1 MDGMQGGRRRG
12 RRLRRKEE
20 AWGDVA
26 ETRFVQP
33 FDREILLVDERDEGA
48 RDQVPV
54 FVQGERDHRLDDQ
67 LADRAAVVRAA
78 ALVTWCMRTTQ
89 FHPAVIGRQFTL
101 PASPPK

>member
-33 FDREILLVDERDEGA
+33 FNREILLVDERDEGA
-48 RDQVPV
+48 VIRFQSSFSENEITGWMTSLLTAAPS
-54 FVQGERDHRLDDQ
+54 
-67 LADRAAVVRAA
+67 LA
-78 ALVTWCMRTTQ
+78 
-89 FHPAVIGRQFTL
+89 
-101 PASPPK
+101 PPYSS